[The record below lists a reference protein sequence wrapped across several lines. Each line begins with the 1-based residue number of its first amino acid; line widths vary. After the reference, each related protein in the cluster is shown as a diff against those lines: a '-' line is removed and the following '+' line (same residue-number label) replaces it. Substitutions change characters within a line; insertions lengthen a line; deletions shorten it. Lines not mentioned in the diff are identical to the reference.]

1 MRINSNIIALSVQ
14 TAMRRTSLSYAKNS
28 LMLSSGLKIN
38 SVKDDA
44 SGLAIGNKLDRQVR
58 GYEKVSNNAGDGISL
73 IQTLDGALD
82 SVGEMLRKV
91 RTLSIQSANDTL
103 EDEDRRKMQEEV
115 QQLKNEISE
124 LSERTEFNGIKL
136 LDGDGKRLTFDRSA
150 VQGGSSVNYVSGSV
164 PQGML
169 EFTVNSVGTAPQVA
183 FNPNGITAG
192 TAGTLEING
201 STLKF
206 TGQETEAEILEQI
219 KTACEDNNIDLDI
232 ANGIAKSK
240 VEGSKST
247 ITITSTPNGA
257 FGFNTSSST
266 GVDAVISG
274 VTLKDIDTNVNID
287 SFNNGISNDI
297 RVDGNRAYIVST
309 NGQEIEIDI
318 KSAGAQK
325 HEIRNEGQIK
335 LQIGTKK
342 DMELD
347 LYVREI
353 DTTTLGIEHVNIST
367 SAGAQSAITAMDEA
381 IDKILEQ
388 RTYLGAAQ
396 NRLQFTE
403 KSIDTASLNTQQ
415 AYSRI
420 MDVDMAKVMSEF
432 SRDNVKYQAATSILA
447 QANQRPQQILQL
459 LG

>member
-1 MRINSNIIALSVQ
+1 MRINSNVVALGVMTS
-14 TAMRRTSLSYAKNS
+14 MRRTSLSYGKNS

-91 RTLSIQSANDTL
+91 RTLSVQSANDTL
-103 EDEDRRKMQEEV
+103 TDEDRRKMQKEV
-115 QQLKNEISE
+115 EQLKNEISE

-150 VQGGSSVNYVSGSV
+150 TAGGSSINYVSGSV
-164 PQGML
+164 PQGNL
-169 EFTVNSVGTAPQVA
+169 EFNVSQIGEAPEVPFSEA
-183 FNPNGITAG
+183 GIATG
-192 TAGTLEING
+192 TAGSLEING
-201 STLKF
+201 TTLTF
-206 TGQETEAEILEQI
+206 QGTESKDAILEAI
-219 KTACEDNNIDLDI
+219 KTACEDNNIELDI
-232 ANGIAKSK
+232 ANGTATSK
-240 VEGSKST
+240 VEGSKSN
-247 ITITSTPNGA
+247 ITITSIPNGA
-257 FGFNTSSST
+257 FGFTSISKDGKDAIIDGVKMTDINT
-266 GVDAVISG
+266 GAELDA
-274 VTLKDIDTNVNID
+274 
-287 SFNNGISNDI
+287 FNNGLSSDI
-297 RVDGNRAYIVST
+297 KIDGNRAYITST
-309 NGQEIEIDI
+309 NGQEIEVDI
-318 KSAGAQK
+318 NSTGAQK

-353 DTTTLGIEHVNIST
+353 DTTTLGIQHVNIST
-367 SAGAQSAITAMDEA
+367 QDGATAGIIAMDDA

-403 KSIDTASLNTQQ
+403 KSTDTASLNTEQ

-420 MDVDMAKVMSEF
+420 MDVDMAKAMSDF